1 MTNFTGVGRSGIW
14 GWLTPER
21 AVLVVPVVAGLSLS
35 VAVFSLGV
43 TPLSLRVNEQQE
55 LVDQLSQKSEF
66 LPVLRQQM
74 ADLKRKQQLREKQLD
89 RLLALVA
96 GTSELATFL
105 AQLNDLANVH
115 QVTIKTTEPGEIQR
129 FTPPPPANTA
139 EQAPPAAGGNQ
150 ASVAPGDALL
160 NRGLEKRSATLTV
173 TGLFPQVL
181 DFLRSLERLETF
193 VIISELDVKALG
205 ASRRSEDEL
214 AVPEV
219 SMGFKLTA
227 YGRQAEQEQIEEAR

>member
-1 MTNFTGVGRSGIW
+1 M
-14 GWLTPER
+14 
-21 AVLVVPVVAGLSLS
+21 VPVLAGLSLS

-74 ADLKRKQQLREKQLD
+74 ADLKRKQQLREAQLD

-129 FTPPPPANTA
+129 FTPPPPANTT

-150 ASVAPGDALL
+150 ARVAY
-160 NRGLEKRSATLTV
+160 SFT
-173 TGLFPQVL
+173 
-181 DFLRSLERLETF
+181 
-193 VIISELDVKALG
+193 
-205 ASRRSEDEL
+205 
-214 AVPEV
+214 
-219 SMGFKLTA
+219 
-227 YGRQAEQEQIEEAR
+227 